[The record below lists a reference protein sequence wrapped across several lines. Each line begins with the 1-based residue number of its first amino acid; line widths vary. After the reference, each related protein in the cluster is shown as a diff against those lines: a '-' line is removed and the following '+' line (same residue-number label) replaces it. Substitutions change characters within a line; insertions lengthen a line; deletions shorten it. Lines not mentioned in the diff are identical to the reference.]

1 MISVSDKEK
10 ILEELGGL
18 PVEIYDELVAEHFAL
33 VKKKVHELNDLL
45 GQCNYEEFRKVAHYI
60 KSSSANLRLT
70 PFQELGLEMENA
82 SREAVD
88 RDTLIQSMDKLEK
101 LIERVEV
108 EGLP

>member
-1 MISVSDKEK
+1 MISVSNKEK

-18 PVEIYDELVAEHFAL
+18 PVEIYDELVAEHFSL
-33 VKKKVHELNDLL
+33 VKGKIQVLNDLL
-45 GQCNYEEFRKVAHYI
+45 KQCNYEEFRKVAHYI
-60 KSSSANLRLT
+60 KSSSANLRLI

-82 SREAVD
+82 SREAID

-101 LIERVEV
+101 LIARVEV